1 MPRVLVI
8 EDTDEIRELIE
19 ISLSRAGMEIDSAT
33 DGVRGL
39 ELMRS
44 VAPDAVV
51 LDLNLPGRDGMSLCR
66 EIREFSQVPILVASG
81 DDTLDRR
88 ERSKSAGANDFIGK
102 PFSPRDLVDRVRSLL
117 SQADAAPGSG
127 E

>member
-66 EIREFSQVPILVASG
+66 EIRESSEVPILVASG

-127 E
+127 K

>member
-66 EIREFSQVPILVASG
+66 EIRESSEVPILVASG

-117 SQADAAPGSG
+117 SQAGAAPGSG

>member
-51 LDLNLPGRDGMSLCR
+51 LDLNLPGRDGVSLCR

-127 E
+127 V